1 MVEAECQFPR
11 IALSKIEQPSPAMLR
26 RYMHKLGA
34 ALYMGKALRR
44 KKQVEG
50 ASMSIDFSSVQKN
63 PYVKIILAGGL
74 VELYYGAITAG
85 RIMEKY
91 PGMTVAR
98 PDIFK
103 HPNESLV
110 RPDEELLP
118 GEKFYLVPTSTVRKL
133 RRKYQFREERESTEV
148 LKALETRRMEW
159 SRPIEGGAN
168 EGKQETEEQVC
179 HAREFYVSKEKWSDF
194 ALKKCCEDDEKS
206 VEKTRFTP
214 PIKKAKSWRKLGWQ
228 PRLDSVE
235 EVSP

>member
-1 MVEAECQFPR
+1 
-11 IALSKIEQPSPAMLR
+11 
-26 RYMHKLGA
+26 MHKLGA
-34 ALYMGKALRR
+34 ALYMGKASRR
-44 KKQVEG
+44 KKRLED
-50 ASMSIDFSSVQKN
+50 ASMSIDFSSIQKN
-63 PYVKIILAGGL
+63 LYVKIILAGGL
-74 VELYYGAITAG
+74 VELYHGAITAS

-118 GEKFYLVPTSTVRKL
+118 GEKFYLVPTTTVRKL
-133 RRKYQFREERESTEV
+133 RRKYQFREERESEV
-148 LKALETRRMEW
+148 QALEMRRLEW
-159 SRPIEGGAN
+159 NRPIGGGAK
-168 EGKQETEEQVC
+168 EGKEETEEQVC
-179 HAREFYVSKEKWSDF
+179 YAREFYVSKEKWSDS
-194 ALKKCCEDDEKS
+194 AVKRCCKDEES
-206 VEKTRFTP
+206 HVEKKGFTP